1 MQNANKKFI
10 TEKKEII
17 LNSMIGLL
25 VKMIGTEFND
35 LLTLKN
41 IVSKY
46 ESDNPG
52 AIANLMD
59 VDKQTNDTIKHLA
72 EQYKSETR
80 QDSLIFS
87 NDMMNII
94 NTVSDELCSE
104 LFMTQDQ

>member
-10 TEKKEII
+10 TEKKETI

-25 VKMIGTEFND
+25 VKMIGTKFND

-41 IVSKY
+41 IVMKY

-59 VDKQTNDTIKHLA
+59 VDKQTDDTIKRLA

-104 LFMTQDQ
+104 LFMTQD

>member
-59 VDKQTNDTIKHLA
+59 VDKQTNDTIKQLA

-94 NTVSDELCSE
+94 NTVSDELCGE